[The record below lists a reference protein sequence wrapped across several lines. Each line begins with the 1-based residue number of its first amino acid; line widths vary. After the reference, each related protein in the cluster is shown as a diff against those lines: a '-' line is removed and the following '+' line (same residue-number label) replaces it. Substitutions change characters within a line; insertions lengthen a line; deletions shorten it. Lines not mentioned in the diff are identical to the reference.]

1 MVTTGERRGSS
12 ERGAS
17 EREVAP
23 GVYRFGAHRV
33 NWYVVADDAGER
45 LTVVDAGLPAHWNL
59 LVDGLEGLGYD
70 LDDVAA
76 LVLTHGH
83 PDHVGFAE
91 RLRSRGVTVHAH
103 EADRDRFESGGGAI
117 PRDLLRNLW
126 RPRIL
131 TYFVGQARG
140 GAASIDPI
148 GSFEQMADGEVL
160 DVPGSPE
167 VRHLPGH
174 TPGQCV
180 LVLADR
186 EVVLAGDAL
195 ATTDLRRRGG
205 DGPQVLF
212 IADDHDLARE
222 SLARLEDLGEVVL
235 LPGHG
240 EPWAG
245 EASEA
250 VELARER

>member
-1 MVTTGERRGSS
+1 MATTNERRESG

-33 NWYVVADDAGER
+33 NWYVVSDDAGER
-45 LTVVDAGLPAHWNL
+45 LTVTDAGLPSHWDL
-59 LVDGLEGLGYD
+59 LVEGLAELGYD
-70 LDDVAA
+70 LEDVAA

-91 RLRSRGVTVHAH
+91 RLRSRGVPVHAH
-103 EADRDRFESGGGAI
+103 EADRDRFESGGGPI

-126 RPRIL
+126 RPRVL

-140 GAASIDPI
+140 GAASIDPVR
-148 GSFEQMADGEVL
+148 SFEPMADGEVL

-174 TPGQCV
+174 TPGQCA

-186 EVVLAGDAL
+186 GVVLAGDAL
-195 ATTDLRRRGG
+195 ATTDLRRRGR

-212 IADDHDLARE
+212 IADDHDLAGE
-222 SLARLEDLGEVVL
+222 SLARLQDLGEVVL
-235 LPGHG
+235 LTGHG
-240 EPWAG
+240 EPWTG
-245 EASEA
+245 EATEA
-250 VELARER
+250 IRLARER

>member
-1 MVTTGERRGSS
+1 MATTGERRTPG
-12 ERGAS
+12 GAGAN

-23 GVYRFGAHRV
+23 GVYRFGADRV

-45 LTVVDAGLPAHWNL
+45 LTVVDAGLPAHWDL
-59 LVDGLEGLGYD
+59 LVGGLEEFGYD
-70 LDDVAA
+70 LNDVAA

-91 RLRSRGVTVHAH
+91 RLRKTGVTVYAH
-103 EADRDRFESGGGAI
+103 EADRNRVESGGGPI

-131 TYFVGQARG
+131 TYFVGQARA
-140 GAASIDPI
+140 GAASIDPVR
-148 GSFEQMADGEVL
+148 SFEPIADGEVL
-160 DVPGSPE
+160 DVPGTPT

-174 TPGQCV
+174 TPGQCALVLDERGIV
-180 LVLADR
+180 LV
-186 EVVLAGDAL
+186 GDAL
-195 ATTDLRRRGG
+195 ATTDLRRRDG

-222 SLARLEDLGEVVL
+222 SLARLENLGEILL

-250 VELARER
+250 VRLAREG